1 MNDSLNCTLGRHSG
15 HTTKRLTIYSLRFP
29 TGTSERLRR
38 QLGLYAGNYFIQTDM
53 NEEIIE
59 KVENFCSV
67 QFADKRDFVLQD
79 EYNYGHLSL
88 CVIDSVFSI
97 GVKYEGVQNV
107 IKRFC
112 DYYKI
117 DSFSKQNEL
126 STTDILVLIEQMSI
140 IELTEKVFKNRQRT
154 STKNG
159 ILKSEGVVL
168 FLKVLQKFKVEK
180 FNDIAKFITNEQ
192 FENEIKQIPGQ
203 KSGIS
208 LKYFFMLA
216 GSDDLIKP
224 DRMILRFLENI
235 TGQKLSLNNC
245 QLILTAVTERLKN
258 KGFNITAKKLDN
270 LIWSYQRTLQN

>member
-1 MNDSLNCTLGRHSG
+1 MKD
-15 HTTKRLTIYSLRFP
+15 
-29 TGTSERLRR
+29 E
-38 QLGLYAGNYFIQTDM
+38 M
-53 NEEIIE
+53 IE
-59 KVENFCSV
+59 KVETFCSA
-67 QFADKRDFVLQD
+67 QFADKKDFVLQD
-79 EYNYGHLSL
+79 EYNYGHLPL

-117 DSFSKQNEL
+117 DRFSKTNEL
-126 STTDILVLIEQMSI
+126 TTTDILVLIEQMSI

-168 FLKVLQKFKVEK
+168 FLKVLQKFKVEQ
-180 FNDIAKFITNEQ
+180 FGDIEKIITNEQ

>member
-1 MNDSLNCTLGRHSG
+1 MND
-15 HTTKRLTIYSLRFP
+15 
-29 TGTSERLRR
+29 
-38 QLGLYAGNYFIQTDM
+38 
-53 NEEIIE
+53 EIIE
-59 KVENFCSV
+59 KVEDFCSV
-67 QFADKRDFVLQD
+67 QFADKKDFDLQA
-79 EYNYGHLSL
+79 EYNYGHLPL

-117 DSFSKQNEL
+117 DKFSRKDEL
-126 STTDILVLIEQMSI
+126 TTSDILALIEQMNI
-140 IELTEKVFKNRQRT
+140 NELTEKVFQNRQRT
-154 STKNG
+154 STNNG
-159 ILKSEGVVL
+159 ILKSEAVIL
-168 FLKVLQKFKVEK
+168 FLRVLQKFKVEK
-180 FNDIAKFITNEQ
+180 FNDVEKIITSGQ
-192 FENEIKQIPGQ
+192 FENEIKEIPGQ
-203 KSGIS
+203 RSGIS

-224 DRMILRFLENI
+224 DRMIIRFLENI
-235 TGQKLSLNNC
+235 TGVKLSLENC

>member
-1 MNDSLNCTLGRHSG
+1 MND
-15 HTTKRLTIYSLRFP
+15 
-29 TGTSERLRR
+29 
-38 QLGLYAGNYFIQTDM
+38 
-53 NEEIIE
+53 EIIE
-59 KVENFCSV
+59 KVETFCSA
-67 QFADKRDFVLQD
+67 QFADKKDFVLQA
-79 EYNYGHLSL
+79 EYNYGHLPL
-88 CVIDSVFSI
+88 CAIDSVFSI
-97 GVKYEGVQNV
+97 GVRYEGVQNV

-117 DSFSKQNEL
+117 DRFSSKNEL
-126 STTDILVLIEQMSI
+126 TTTDILVLIEQMSI
-140 IELTEKVFKNRQRT
+140 IELTEKVFQNRQRT
-154 STKNG
+154 SANNG
-159 ILKSEGVVL
+159 ILKSEAVLL
-168 FLKVLQKFKVEK
+168 FLRVLRKFKVEN
-180 FNDIAKFITNEQ
+180 FSDIEKIINSEQ
-192 FENEIKQIPGQ
+192 FENEIKKIPGQ

-270 LIWSYQRTLQN
+270 LIWSYQRTLQT

>member
-1 MNDSLNCTLGRHSG
+1 MN
-15 HTTKRLTIYSLRFP
+15 
-29 TGTSERLRR
+29 
-38 QLGLYAGNYFIQTDM
+38 
-53 NEEIIE
+53 NEVIE
-59 KVENFCSV
+59 KVETFCSA
-67 QFADKRDFVLQD
+67 QFADKKEFVLQD
-79 EYNYGHLSL
+79 EYNYGHLPL

-97 GVKYEGVQNV
+97 GVKYESVQNV
-107 IKRFC
+107 IRRFC

-117 DSFSKQNEL
+117 ERCSRKNEL
-126 STTDILVLIEQMSI
+126 TTTDVLGLIEQMTI
-140 IELTEKVFKNRQRT
+140 IDLTEKVFKNRQRT

-168 FLKVLQKFKVEK
+168 FLKVLQKFKVEQ
-180 FNDIAKFITNEQ
+180 FSDIAGIITNQQ
-192 FENEIKQIPGQ
+192 FENEIRQIPGQ

-235 TGQKLSLNNC
+235 TGQKLRLNDC

-258 KGFNITAKKLDN
+258 QGFNITAKKLDN

>member
-1 MNDSLNCTLGRHSG
+1 
-15 HTTKRLTIYSLRFP
+15 
-29 TGTSERLRR
+29 
-38 QLGLYAGNYFIQTDM
+38 M

-59 KVENFCSV
+59 KVEAFCSEK
-67 QFADKRDFVLQD
+67 FADKKDFILQD
-79 EYNYGHLSL
+79 EYNYGHLPL
-88 CVIDSVFSI
+88 CVIDSIFSI
-97 GVKYEGVQNV
+97 GVRYEGVQNT

-112 DYYKI
+112 NYYKI
-117 DSFSKQNEL
+117 DSFSNKNEL
-126 STTDILVLIEQMSI
+126 TTTDILELIEQMSM
-140 IELTEKVFKNRQRT
+140 IELTEKVFQNRQRT
-154 STKNG
+154 STNNG
-159 ILKSEGVVL
+159 ILKSEAVIL

-180 FNDIAKFITNEQ
+180 FGDIEKIITNEQ
-192 FENEIKQIPGQ
+192 FENEIKEIPGQ

-235 TGQKLSLNNC
+235 TGEKLNLNNC
-245 QLILTAVTERLKN
+245 QLILTAVTERLNN

>member
-1 MNDSLNCTLGRHSG
+1 MND
-15 HTTKRLTIYSLRFP
+15 
-29 TGTSERLRR
+29 
-38 QLGLYAGNYFIQTDM
+38 
-53 NEEIIE
+53 EIIE
-59 KVENFCSV
+59 KVETFCSA
-67 QFADKRDFVLQD
+67 QFADKKDYVLQD
-79 EYNYGHLSL
+79 EYNYGHLPL

-117 DSFSKQNEL
+117 DRFSKKNEL
-126 STTDILVLIEQMSI
+126 TTTDILVLIEQMSI
-140 IELTEKVFKNRQRT
+140 NELTEKVFKNRQRT

-168 FLKVLQKFKVEK
+168 FLKVLQIFKVEK
-180 FNDIAKFITNEQ
+180 FGDIEKIITNEQ

-258 KGFNITAKKLDN
+258 RGFNITAKKLDN
-270 LIWSYQRTLQN
+270 LIWSYQRTLKN